1 MSFYGGIVMI
11 AKKSKKRLFGLVST
25 ALAVSILMQWLIIPK
40 IQSDNTVLAAEG
52 EWNIMNQDSSSL
64 VNFATILRG
73 AVDYGIVSN
82 SINQQNHMETTFAT
96 YTFINPNG
104 GNNNDVDFLD
114 RDKTAHFLIGGV
126 EDGSYI
132 RFGQTTAQYFNI
144 QGPESLFTGFDPNS
158 TGKSGHF
165 ELDNLFF
172 TYRAP
177 DPAPDVITSSP
188 IDTNSNIERLIDRG
202 VTQSQWLSD
211 RANNAA
217 YQLPSEY
224 ISYPTTNSIQ
234 IDITDPIFDNRVV
247 YINVDADMMRL
258 MRNTGDVDASTLVA
272 TQGLVIRKNP
282 SSVVVFNIEDSVVDE
297 VFGADQHYV
306 TSKYIVVSGSDIMES
321 QTASSGN
328 TGCEGKSTV
337 NYQGID
343 TGLCQTVI
351 WNIRTNNDVDLD
363 SMAGTILIPEPVSI
377 DLTGGHSAGWLLTS
391 GDVQLHKEFHYIYGG
406 SSIDG
411 EDEMHFAIRKAF
423 TQAFA
428 SEASVVP
435 DRSVVFNSGDFQFIW
450 QEYTDITFAATVGA
464 SSTCPVSASSDVSFP
479 VLTFYTDSAH
489 AGTGEVDTTTDP
501 PTYPVDCDPH
511 YVLAGSCRDFYFRI
525 TESSNTL
532 PGITN
537 SGGDVKIR
545 LRVTSDAE
553 GNLTYQVQ
561 SKTTTG
567 VNGEIL
573 YASNGSWG
581 EDTSWAPMSGV
592 RFDLGAFYN
601 RVDSQA
607 PGMLRIEKTVLGCTP
622 TQDLEYTFNVYSE
635 DNGVKTYYSAD
646 GSTSSDPV
654 AIGVTVAA
662 NSTTGSQL
670 VQNLPVGLTYTVV
683 EVNPESVVID
693 GYSLVEEQHIASGVL
708 SGSVAFAS
716 INNTYVRQDRGTISL
731 SKLIGNGNDY
741 AAASSTVYKIAVY
754 QEVSNQWF
762 SYTNY
767 YDENGTAHTVF
778 PMWGGDPYYINV
790 TPGHP
795 VLISNLNAGTYY
807 VMEVDAEVQDY
818 ELAVAYNGDS
828 TVTTAS
834 VNVTNGTLTPMS
846 ITNTY
851 TSQNPQEG
859 SLKILKDAGTGANTS
874 TFTVTVLGADNLYY
888 RADGTTSSTEVTIS
902 VPAGTSGVTIAD
914 IPVQTYTVTE
924 VNPSA
929 TAATG
934 YTFDV
939 QNSTTTV
946 NVTDMTDG
954 GTSTAQLI
962 NRYTQGPTTGS
973 LVIRKTISGA
983 ELNALEQISF
993 SITGPDQLSVPN
1005 LCMANVGVGA
1015 DQWHLAG
1022 TGIYEYTF
1030 ISVSVGTYSVIEG
1043 MDGHTTTYTLDV
1055 DNSTTSG
1062 SAPVS
1067 VGGTA
1072 VIELTDA
1079 YTQSTTP
1086 TDPTEPTTPTESSS
1100 SDETVVVVPGSLII
1114 SKTISGTSLNELE
1127 TITFVL
1133 TDTTCGA
1140 TRDVPALT
1148 MENVNNGIW
1157 QDAGNGTYYYVVD
1170 NLTPGVTYSVV
1181 ESLDGHTSTYT
1192 LDVAN
1197 SVTVG
1202 TAMVVSGGTVTV
1214 TLTDAYTT
1222 TGGDETTPETD
1233 TPDETTPS
1241 DDTEETTPEV
1251 TSVTLDGQPLEPGSY
1266 TVNPDGSVSINQAI
1280 LRSLTPGSHTI
1291 VVTYVNGASRSQTI
1305 MIDEADRS
1313 IGSTGEASV
1322 NAVSAVI
1329 MLSALVMI
1337 YFARKLREDE
1347 QDQ

>member
-1 MSFYGGIVMI
+1 
-11 AKKSKKRLFGLVST
+11 
-25 ALAVSILMQWLIIPK
+25 
-40 IQSDNTVLAAEG
+40 
-52 EWNIMNQDSSSL
+52 
-64 VNFATILRG
+64 
-73 AVDYGIVSN
+73 
-82 SINQQNHMETTFAT
+82 
-96 YTFINPNG
+96 
-104 GNNNDVDFLD
+104 
-114 RDKTAHFLIGGV
+114 
-126 EDGSYI
+126 
-132 RFGQTTAQYFNI
+132 
-144 QGPESLFTGFDPNS
+144 
-158 TGKSGHF
+158 
-165 ELDNLFF
+165 
-172 TYRAP
+172 
-177 DPAPDVITSSP
+177 
-188 IDTNSNIERLIDRG
+188 
-202 VTQSQWLSD
+202 
-211 RANNAA
+211 
-217 YQLPSEY
+217 
-224 ISYPTTNSIQ
+224 
-234 IDITDPIFDNRVV
+234 
-247 YINVDADMMRL
+247 
-258 MRNTGDVDASTLVA
+258 
-272 TQGLVIRKNP
+272 
-282 SSVVVFNIEDSVVDE
+282 
-297 VFGADQHYV
+297 
-306 TSKYIVVSGSDIMES
+306 
-321 QTASSGN
+321 
-328 TGCEGKSTV
+328 
-337 NYQGID
+337 
-343 TGLCQTVI
+343 
-351 WNIRTNNDVDLD
+351 
-363 SMAGTILIPEPVSI
+363 
-377 DLTGGHSAGWLLTS
+377 
-391 GDVQLHKEFHYIYGG
+391 
-406 SSIDG
+406 
-411 EDEMHFAIRKAF
+411 
-423 TQAFA
+423 
-428 SEASVVP
+428 
-435 DRSVVFNSGDFQFIW
+435 
-450 QEYTDITFAATVGA
+450 
-464 SSTCPVSASSDVSFP
+464 
-479 VLTFYTDSAH
+479 
-489 AGTGEVDTTTDP
+489 
-501 PTYPVDCDPH
+501 
-511 YVLAGSCRDFYFRI
+511 
-525 TESSNTL
+525 
-532 PGITN
+532 
-537 SGGDVKIR
+537 
-545 LRVTSDAE
+545 
-553 GNLTYQVQ
+553 
-561 SKTTTG
+561 
-567 VNGEIL
+567 
-573 YASNGSWG
+573 
-581 EDTSWAPMSGV
+581 
-592 RFDLGAFYN
+592 
-601 RVDSQA
+601 
-607 PGMLRIEKTVLGCTP
+607 
-622 TQDLEYTFNVYSE
+622 
-635 DNGVKTYYSAD
+635 
-646 GSTSSDPV
+646 
-654 AIGVTVAA
+654 
-662 NSTTGSQL
+662 
-670 VQNLPVGLTYTVV
+670 
-683 EVNPESVVID
+683 
-693 GYSLVEEQHIASGVL
+693 
-708 SGSVAFAS
+708 
-716 INNTYVRQDRGTISL
+716 
-731 SKLIGNGNDY
+731 
-741 AAASSTVYKIAVY
+741 
-754 QEVSNQWF
+754 
-762 SYTNY
+762 
-767 YDENGTAHTVF
+767 
-778 PMWGGDPYYINV
+778 
-790 TPGHP
+790 
-795 VLISNLNAGTYY
+795 
-807 VMEVDAEVQDY
+807 
-818 ELAVAYNGDS
+818 
-828 TVTTAS
+828 
-834 VNVTNGTLTPMS
+834 
-846 ITNTY
+846 
-851 TSQNPQEG
+851 
-859 SLKILKDAGTGANTS
+859 
-874 TFTVTVLGADNLYY
+874 
-888 RADGTTSSTEVTIS
+888 
-902 VPAGTSGVTIAD
+902 
-914 IPVQTYTVTE
+914 VTE